1 MIAAKL
7 VYFLIKNHAF
17 IDGNKRIGIL
27 VMITFLELNGIEL
40 KVNDED
46 LIELGYG
53 IAENSITEK
62 EILDWILAH
71 T

>member
-1 MIAAKL
+1 
-7 VYFLIKNHAF
+7 
-17 IDGNKRIGIL
+17 
-27 VMITFLELNGIEL
+27 MITFLELNGIEL